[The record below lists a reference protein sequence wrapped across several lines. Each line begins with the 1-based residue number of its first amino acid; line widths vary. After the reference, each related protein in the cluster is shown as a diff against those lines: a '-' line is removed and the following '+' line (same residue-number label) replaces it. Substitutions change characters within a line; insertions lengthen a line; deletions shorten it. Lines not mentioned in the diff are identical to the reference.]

1 MKDRTASELRKD
13 RRTEIIAAALL
24 TIGAAIENFRPTG
37 TSHGHGRAHRAWLA
51 AVPVVIVNY
60 VAFRAQL
67 RFWQAHLSPADALLV
82 AVALESI
89 AIYLSWLASLA
100 LIADDSALRLRLAAY
115 GMALLIGVLNYS
127 HYMRPGW
134 RPTVAAVTFGM
145 MSVISPWLWTAYS
158 RRIARPLLKAKNL
171 IEDHAVRLGANRW
184 IYHAYRCFRVMRA
197 ATWKGENRPAEAIKL
212 VYPDSPGHGTVR
224 AQGKTA
230 ARKTPPS
237 APPTREP
244 RPEAAAAANGRVKA
258 RGRGLTA
265 ARIEAEGQLVTEL
278 IAAGRPFPRQRQ
290 LARKLADHE
299 ILGADNS
306 DMTRRRIART
316 VLERAAAEL
325 DGQDVRDR
333 A

>member
-1 MKDRTASELRKD
+1 VKDRTASDLRKD
-13 RRTEIIAAALL
+13 RRTEIITAALL
-24 TIGAAIENFRPTG
+24 SLGAAFETFRPTG
-37 TSHGHGRAHRAWLA
+37 TSQGRAHRAWLA

-67 RFWQAHLSPADALLV
+67 RFWQAHLDRTDALLV

-89 AIYLSWLASLA
+89 AIYLAWLANLA
-100 LIADDSALRLRLAAY
+100 LVADDSALRLRLAAY
-115 GMALLIGVLNYS
+115 GTALVIGVLNYS
-127 HYMRPGW
+127 HYMKPGW

-158 RRIARPLLKAKNL
+158 RRVSRPALKAKKL

-184 IYHAYRCFRVMRA
+184 FYHAYRCIRVMRA
-197 ATWKGENRPAEAIKL
+197 ATWKGENRIEEAIQL
-212 VYPDSPGHGTVR
+212 VYPGTPGQDRRSRDKAT
-224 AQGKTA
+224 

-237 APPTREP
+237 VPPIREP
-244 RPEAAAAANGRVKA
+244 RPEAAAADGRAKA

-265 ARIEAEGQLVTEL
+265 ARIEAEAGLVDEL
-278 IAAGRPFPRQRQ
+278 IQAGAPLPRQRQ
-290 LARKLADHE
+290 LARSLADHE

-306 DMTRRRIART
+306 DMTRRRIAKS
-316 VLERAAAEL
+316 VLERAAAGL
-325 DGQDVRDR
+325 GGQDVRDR